1 MSKSK
6 ALLIILSTSFVLLNS
21 QVSNKEIS
29 VEDFF
34 IYESKIEFGA
44 YIDDDFSLF
53 KTYDHRG
60 LSKNPGINDDERM
73 HTIKFKF
80 QLKEDTG
87 DKNLSLYIGPI
98 TYPINIYLNGILI
111 GKQGR
116 YGKTLNTAVYEPRN
130 YYLSKDILQYRDK
143 SNVLAIEIL
152 SYGDFAPFG
161 TAVIDNIDNNN
172 TKIFWRKFFNVTMVQ
187 ANIILTLVLGLYF
200 LFLLAMRKFKE
211 RKYLY
216 FALFCF
222 AFGFSYSNMAFQ
234 FDSNNENILELFSRI
249 GLPITLYF
257 LSLFTMNYTGIFNDK
272 KILKLLI
279 PIPIIILSI
288 AKIIAYDKASIN
300 KIFPITTNFVITPLL
315 IFVVVMLAISAFK
328 HKKTGSL
335 IILSGMLLVII
346 TSVHD
351 IIYVNIKV
359 VPYTYLINFGY
370 LFLILCIFFLL
381 SYEQSIIYKESEKNR
396 AEALKQN
403 GALNAL
409 FSDISKLSV
418 EISTTGEELKNLTVT
433 ANDIINKYKKETSN
447 ISGYVASQFENVEG
461 ILDKIKKKISFSGKE
476 INDSV
481 INQSSS
487 VEEINATL
495 QSISNHIDS
504 TSNSVNE
511 SNSFASNLA
520 RIASASKETVQKSKD
535 SINAISQ
542 YSNFILDILN
552 SLENITAKTNLLSI
566 NASIEAA
573 RAGESGKGFAIVA
586 QEIRKLAFQSKQS
599 LDKSFSQINEMS
611 KIIINSKEF
620 SDIVS
625 DKLFEIIDNSNKS
638 AQMIDNINALISSL
652 NSESSAI
659 LVGVDALLEDT
670 LNIKDMTER
679 DIEENEGIISNLNQI
694 KTSFN
699 NINGSLDEQKE
710 KQEELFQIINSIKSI
725 IGKNLASVEDLKSK
739 ISS

>member
-1 MSKSK
+1 MSEFKF
-6 ALLIILSTSFVLLNS
+6 LLIILFSTLVLLNA
-21 QVSNKEIS
+21 QNSNREIS
-29 VEDFF
+29 VGDFF
-34 IYESKIEFGA
+34 IYESKMDFGA
-44 YIDDDFSLF
+44 YIDEDFSLF
-53 KTYDHRG
+53 KAYDHSG
-60 LSKNPGINDDERM
+60 LSKNPGIDDDKRM
-73 HTIKFKF
+73 HTLKFEFK
-80 QLKEDTG
+80 LKEETRN
-87 DKNLSLYIGPI
+87 KNLSLYVGPL

-116 YGKTLNTAVYEPRN
+116 YGNILNTFVYEPRN
-130 YYLSKDILQYRDK
+130 YYLSKDILKYDDK

-211 RKYLY
+211 LKYLY

-257 LSLFTMNYTGIFNDK
+257 LSLFTMNYTGILNNIY
-272 KILKLLI
+272 ILKLLI
-279 PIPIIILSI
+279 PVPIIILSI
-288 AKIIAYDKASIN
+288 AKIIAYDKASVN

-315 IFVVVMLAISAFK
+315 IFVVVLLAISAFK
-328 HKKTGSL
+328 HKKKGSL
-335 IILSGMLLVII
+335 IILSGMFLVIL
-346 TSVHD
+346 TSIYD
-351 IIYVNIKV
+351 IVYVNIKV

-370 LFLILCIFFLL
+370 LFLILFTFFLL
-381 SYEQSIIYKESEKNR
+381 SYEQSIVYKESEKNR
-396 AEALKQN
+396 AEAFKQN
-403 GALNAL
+403 GALSAL

-418 EISTTGEELKNLTVT
+418 EISTTGEELKSLTVT
-433 ANDIINKYKKETSN
+433 ANDIINKYKKETSD
-447 ISGYVASQFENVEG
+447 ISGDVASQFENVEN
-461 ILDKIKKKISFSGKE
+461 ILDRIKKKISFSGKE

-481 INQSSS
+481 VNQSSS
-487 VEEINATL
+487 VKEINATL

-504 TSNSVNE
+504 TSNSVKE
-511 SNSFASNLA
+511 SNNFASNLA
-520 RIASASKETVQKSKD
+520 QIASASKETVQKSKD
-535 SINAISQ
+535 SIDAISQ
-542 YSNFILDILN
+542 YSGFILDVLN
-552 SLENITAKTNLLSI
+552 SLENIVAKTNLLSI

-573 RAGESGKGFAIVA
+573 RAGESGKGFAVVA

-599 LDKSFSQINEMS
+599 LDKSFSQIDEMS
-611 KIIINSKEF
+611 KIIISSKEF

-659 LVGVDALLEDT
+659 LAGVDSLLEDT
-670 LNIKDMTER
+670 LTIKDMTEK
-679 DIEENEGIISNLNQI
+679 DVEENEGIISNLNQI

-699 NINGSLDEQKE
+699 KINDSLEEQKE
-710 KQEELFQIINSIKSI
+710 KQEELFQIINSIKNI
-725 IGKNLASVEDLKSK
+725 IGKNLASVADLKSK
-739 ISS
+739 IS